1 MIKIITLLPFFA
13 LTSVAGAAT
22 LSDILDGM
30 EADNIKEVTVI
41 KEESM
46 QAKEVRF
53 TCDNCTENEKIV
65 LDFFQDYGIKDK
77 YALAT
82 LMGNIKQESMF
93 ITNICE
99 GGARVPYH
107 QCGSGGYGLI
117 QWTSPS
123 RYHGLGRHAREIGGN
138 PSTLKTQ
145 LSYLV
150 TERPWKMA
158 EAKFKTP
165 GQSIGYYMNGAYTWL
180 GWGIHGNRTLYS
192 NQYVNRLTQG

>member
-30 EADNIKEVTVI
+30 EADNIKEVSVI
-41 KEESM
+41 KEEPM

-82 LMGNIKQESMF
+82 LMGNIQQESRF
-93 ITNICE
+93 TPNICE
-99 GGARVPYH
+99 GGARVNYH
-107 QCGSGGYGLI
+107 RCYNGGYGLI
-117 QWTSPS
+117 QWTTYG
-123 RYHGLGRHAREIGGN
+123 RYHGLGHHARITRGN
-138 PSTLKTQ
+138 PSTLETQ

-150 TERPWKMA
+150 TEREWKAA
-158 EAKFKTP
+158 EWRFKTP
-165 GQSIGYYMNGAYTWL
+165 GKSVDFYMKGAYTWL
-180 GWGIHGNRTLYS
+180 GWGIHGNRTHYT
-192 NQYVNRLTQG
+192 NQYLNRLTP

>member
-192 NQYVNRLTQG
+192 NQYVNRLTP

>member
-158 EAKFKTP
+158 EAKLKTP